1 MELFLK
7 LIRLRGNVL
16 PANYSYALSS
26 WIYKVIGRADET
38 YSAFLHE
45 KGFQSGGRTFKMFT
59 FSQMDLRPYRMSGS
73 DIILLGSEASLT
85 VRFLVDS
92 SLEHFVRG
100 LFMEQRFG
108 LGKAGSPDTVDFEV
122 KRKPLRRLMAPEWN

>member
-7 LIRLRGNVL
+7 LICLRGNVL

-122 KRKPLRRLMAPEWN
+122 KRKPLRRLIAPEWN